1 MFVHIDSASSETKVN
16 VTFTYCQP
24 TSRLALRINLKDLRF
39 TRLVKRKGKVMNVL
53 HAGRNIF
60 SE

>member
-24 TSRLALRINLKDLRF
+24 TSRLALRINLENLRF
-39 TRLVKRKGKVMNVL
+39 DRLIKRNGKVMNVL
-53 HAGRNIF
+53 YAGRNF
-60 SE
+60 SWK